1 MTAPQPQDQPEP
13 DRTSRGPD
21 PVPGAV
27 PGEPVRPDSGDGT
40 GAAGT
45 EADTGRDA
53 PAGAPVQ
60 EARSAPGGG
69 RAADDG
75 AEPGE
80 RNTATGP
87 DGRDGTAPGAGV
99 PGGTAPG
106 TGSPDG
112 GPPAEDVPAEA
123 APAGAPGSRTGSGSG
138 APRGGEPLDA
148 ATRATRS
155 LQGLSTELT
164 ARVPQLLEAMRSIG
178 TGLELHT
185 TLDRICETA
194 AELAQA
200 RYAAIGVVDE
210 EGRGL
215 SDFVTHGVSDETARL
230 IGHRPDGHRGLLGA
244 LIHDPAPVVLADLT
258 TDPRSAG
265 FPPNHPPMRTFLGV
279 PIRVQGQIFGNLY
292 LAEKAGGAAFND
304 YDLHM
309 VRVLATEAGIAIGN
323 ARLYDAARQ
332 RERWIDGSVAVTTA
346 LLSGGDAE
354 DALAVVAEQARRL
367 ADAAAGVVLLP
378 AEEGGLEIVAVASDE
393 PTTTLGRVIPADSP
407 LTDGLMAGEPVFV
420 TDPATDPRVRDGAMA
435 RYGPSM
441 VLPLQSGGRVLGALA
456 TPRARGAR
464 QFTETERTLATQF
477 ASQAALALIMAEA
490 QRDRERLAVF
500 EDRDRIAR
508 DLHDLVIQRL
518 FATGMMLESA
528 QRRSRVPAVQEG
540 VGKAVDE
547 LDVTIQEIRTA
558 IFALQQGPAE
568 APSGLRTRVLREINM
583 AAVPLGFKPG
593 HRFLGPVDS
602 LVGELTG
609 KNLIAAL
616 REALSNAFRHADASR
631 IEVVVDATVKL
642 PDGADGVRLTVADD
656 GVGIPEGGRRSGLRN
671 LARRAESLGGSSTC
685 GPGLGEN
692 GRGTTVRWEAPL

>member
-1 MTAPQPQDQPEP
+1 MTVPEP
-13 DRTSRGPD
+13 KDAVEPTGSGDPRPTEPSDGAGGWDAGPAGPD
-21 PVPGAV
+21 
-27 PGEPVRPDSGDGT
+27 DGSAGQGV
-40 GAAGT
+40 GAAG
-45 EADTGRDA
+45 
-53 PAGAPVQ
+53 
-60 EARSAPGGG
+60 SGGG
-69 RAADDG
+69 
-75 AEPGE
+75 
-80 RNTATGP
+80 
-87 DGRDGTAPGAGV
+87 
-99 PGGTAPG
+99 
-106 TGSPDG
+106 
-112 GPPAEDVPAEA
+112 PAEA
-123 APAGAPGSRTGSGSG
+123 SSVVRD
-138 APRGGEPLDA
+138 PLEA

-164 ARVPQLLEAMRSIG
+164 ARVPQLLEAMRSVG

-194 AELAQA
+194 AELADA

-210 EGRGL
+210 ERRGL
-215 SDFVTHGVSDETARL
+215 SDFVTHGIGDDVAAR

-244 LIHDPAPVVLADLT
+244 LIHDPVPVMLADLT
-258 TDPRSAG
+258 SDPRAAG
-265 FPPNHPPMRTFLGV
+265 FPPGHPPMRTFLGV
-279 PIRVQGQIFGNLY
+279 PIRVQGEIFGNLY
-292 LAEKAGGAAFND
+292 LAEKRGGAEFND
-304 YDLHM
+304 DDLHM

-323 ARLYDAARQ
+323 ARLYEAARQ

-354 DALAVVAEQARRL
+354 DALTVVAEQARRL
-367 ADAAAGVVLLP
+367 ADSAAGIVLLP
-378 AEEGGLEIVAVASDE
+378 AEDGGLEIAAVASDQ
-393 PTTTLGRVIPADSP
+393 PTTFLGEVMPPESPVIAQLLS
-407 LTDGLMAGEPVFV
+407 GEPVFV
-420 TDPATDPRVRDGAMA
+420 ADAASDPRIITKVAG
-435 RYGPSM
+435 RYGPCM
-441 VLPLQSGGRVLGALA
+441 MLPLQSGGRVLGALA
-456 TPRARGAR
+456 TPRRRGGK
-464 QFTETERTLATQF
+464 QFTEAERTLASQF
-477 ASQAALALIMAEA
+477 AAQAALALIMAEA

-518 FATGMMLESA
+518 FATGLMLEGA
-528 QRRSRVPAVQEG
+528 QRRSVVPALQDG

-558 IFALQQGPAE
+558 IFALQQSPAE

-593 HRFLGPVDS
+593 HRFVGAVDA

-631 IEVVVDATVKL
+631 IEVVVDATVRL

-656 GVGIPEGGRRSGLRN
+656 GVGIPDGGRRSGLRN

-685 GPGLGEN
+685 GPGVGPD